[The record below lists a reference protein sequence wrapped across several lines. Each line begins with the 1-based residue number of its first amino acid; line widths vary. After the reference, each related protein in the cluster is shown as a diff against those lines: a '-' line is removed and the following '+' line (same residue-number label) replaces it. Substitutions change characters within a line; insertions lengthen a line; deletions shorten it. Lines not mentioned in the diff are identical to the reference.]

1 MNIYS
6 TIIKVYSHFLIQKL
20 VRLTCRILRFLNK
33 SLYFAD
39 FSEIKTRPSDIQIS
53 LNIFHN
59 LRSPSYRVICML
71 NVIWHFCDLHCSK
84 QRIKRK
90 LTYIFLCLFKCFF
103 SKRRVLKYCFI
114 AFWNFSSRFIPF
126 PLSRLLNN
134 ILKCYLKFFL
144 KSLYI

>member
-1 MNIYS
+1 MLRIRNRHHHSYQNPSNILTSLISKYLFKLFNQASTVRTFTIICLSLNIYS

-71 NVIWHFCDLHCSK
+71 FGIFVIYIAQSK
-84 QRIKRK
+84 E
-90 LTYIFLCLFKCFF
+90 
-103 SKRRVLKYCFI
+103 LKE
-114 AFWNFSSRFIPF
+114 N
-126 PLSRLLNN
+126 
-134 ILKCYLKFFL
+134 
-144 KSLYI
+144 

>member
-71 NVIWHFCDLHCSK
+71 FGILCDLHCSK

-90 LTYIFLCLFKCFF
+90 LTYFFLCLFKCFF

-134 ILKCYLKFFL
+134 ILKCYLNL
-144 KSLYI
+144 KKIFI

>member
-1 MNIYS
+1 MLRIRNRHHHSYQNPSNILTSLISKYLFKFFNQANTVRTFTIICLSLNIYS

-59 LRSPSYRVICML
+59 LSSPSYRVICML
-71 NVIWHFCDLHCSK
+71 FG
-84 QRIKRK
+84 
-90 LTYIFLCLFKCFF
+90 IFLWFTLLKAKNQKKMNFF
-103 SKRRVLKYCFI
+103 
-114 AFWNFSSRFIPF
+114 
-126 PLSRLLNN
+126 
-134 ILKCYLKFFL
+134 FF
-144 KSLYI
+144 